1 MRQALVIKITSDRQL
16 EIPAEIQET
25 LQPGDEYM
33 IWQSGDTI
41 LLQKVQKPL
50 SLSDLRAKVAAL
62 GADPEE
68 PTLEELSQIIREIRQ
83 QQGNP

>member
-50 SLSDLRAKVAAL
+50 SLSDLRAKVEAL

>member
-1 MRQALVIKITSDRQL
+1 MRQALVISITSDRQL

-50 SLSDLRAKVAAL
+50 SLSDLRAKVEAL

-68 PTLEELSQIIREIRQ
+68 LTLEELSQIIREIRQ

>member
-1 MRQALVIKITSDRQL
+1 MRQAFVISITSDRQL

-50 SLSDLRAKVAAL
+50 SLSDLRAKVEAL